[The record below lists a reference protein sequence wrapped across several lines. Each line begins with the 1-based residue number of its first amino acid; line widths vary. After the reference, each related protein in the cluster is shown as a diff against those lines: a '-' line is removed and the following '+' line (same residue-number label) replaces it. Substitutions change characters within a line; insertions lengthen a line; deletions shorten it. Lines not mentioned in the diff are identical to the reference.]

1 MEVNKMSF
9 KFTTLITKGERF
21 YVAKCL
27 ELGVV
32 SQGKTIEDAK
42 SNIKEAVDLYLEDES
57 VDLPVYKLE
66 PMLAMMEV

>member
-32 SQGKTIEDAK
+32 SQGKQSK
-42 SNIKEAVDLYLEDES
+42 
-57 VDLPVYKLE
+57 
-66 PMLAMMEV
+66 MLNRISKKQSISI